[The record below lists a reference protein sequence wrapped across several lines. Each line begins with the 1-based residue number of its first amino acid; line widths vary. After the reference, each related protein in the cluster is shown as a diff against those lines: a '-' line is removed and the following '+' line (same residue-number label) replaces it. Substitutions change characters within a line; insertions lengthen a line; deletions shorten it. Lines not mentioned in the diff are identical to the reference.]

1 MNKPLQINSLQ
12 AGGGR
17 ALDRDALEQAIS
29 NTCIRDGFTVK
40 RCNTPKECV
49 EFLAEMT
56 EAITGTKTLRILSPP
71 SYSNPSIIN

>member
-1 MNKPLQINSLQ
+1 M
-12 AGGGR
+12 
-17 ALDRDALEQAIS
+17 DRDALEQAIS

-56 EAITGTKTLRILSPP
+56 EAITGTKTLRIISP
-71 SYSNPSIIN
+71 SYFNPSIIMSQDPSVFSYFQLNIVVSG